1 MAADRDHL
9 RKVVTTAEEH
19 ERRLLAALTTLESRM
34 VQLLREAPLRDGSL
48 FNLEWAITARQSIR
62 EIIAS
67 EYSGILDQIVD
78 DYEEIA
84 RDAAAMLGK
93 YSDFI
98 RLDPTVVRQLQQLSF
113 DGYNSLGDEFLES
126 VSRQIYDAT
135 LTGQTF
141 ADSVRIVAQSVD
153 QDLARY
159 ARQAVFDGLMDFD
172 AVLNTRMG
180 LDAGAERFVYIGP
193 DDAKT
198 RPHCEK
204 HVGKTLT
211 IDEINDAW
219 SGSWAGKREGSPFVV
234 RGGYNCRHR
243 FRPVFN

>member
-9 RKVVTTAEEH
+9 RRVVATAEEH
-19 ERRLLAALTTLESRM
+19 EARLLAALATLETRM
-34 VQLLREAPLRDGSL
+34 VQLLRDAPLRDGAL
-48 FNLEWAITARQSIR
+48 FDLEWAITARQSIR
-62 EIIAS
+62 EIITR
-67 EYSGILDQIVD
+67 EYSGIIDELVD
-78 DYEEIA
+78 DYEDIA
-84 RDAAAMLGK
+84 REAAAMLGN

-98 RLDPTVVRQLQQLSF
+98 RLDPNVVRQLQQLSF
-113 DGYNSLGDEFLES
+113 DGYNALGEEFLEA

-180 LDAGAERFVYIGP
+180 LAAGAERFVYIGP

-198 RPHCEK
+198 REHCDK
-204 HVGKTLT
+204 YVGRTLT

>member
-34 VQLLREAPLRDGSL
+34 VRLLREAPLRDGAL
-48 FNLEWAITARQSIR
+48 FNLEWAITARQR

-98 RLDPTVVRQLQQLSF
+98 RLDPNVVRQLQQLSF
-113 DGYNSLGDEFLES
+113 DGYNSLGEEFLEA
-126 VSRQIYDAT
+126 VSKQIYDAT

-172 AVLNTRMG
+172 AVLNNWG
-180 LDAGAERFVYIGP
+180 WGWLLVQSDLFI
-193 DDAKT
+193 
-198 RPHCEK
+198 
-204 HVGKTLT
+204 
-211 IDEINDAW
+211 
-219 SGSWAGKREGSPFVV
+219 
-234 RGGYNCRHR
+234 
-243 FRPVFN
+243 